1 VPESGGRPAAT
12 KVPEVARKIRFP
24 ALITCCNINWVLPWP
39 QDALYLVANLYLDEL
54 KYANMTGPLK
64 ESLVNIFVRTQ
75 ESLEGAKMR
84 FYNQTKRR
92 VYSTPKSS

>member
-1 VPESGGRPAAT
+1 M
-12 KVPEVARKIRFP
+12 
-24 ALITCCNINWVLPWP
+24 
-39 QDALYLVANLYLDEL
+39 ANLYLDDL